1 MANKMPTDPVG
12 NKLAIEIHFYYP
24 WNFWGMEID
33 ESWGNMFFYWGE
45 GNHVSGSKHN
55 ATYGEESDIIN
66 LANRLKTTFVDK
78 GIPVI
83 NGEYGVIWR
92 KNISGTNESQEKH
105 NASIKA
111 YYKTMNKVCME
122 RGIVPFAW
130 DTNSTGNNQ
139 MTIINRSTK
148 SIYNNYM
155 MEGIKEAIEELK
167 PTSIQYIKKEVPRNL
182 NNTYNLKGQQVTT
195 SSRGIQIRNGK
206 KYIK

>member
-1 MANKMPTDPVG
+1 
-12 NKLAIEIHFYYP
+12 
-24 WNFWGMEID
+24 
-33 ESWGNMFFYWGE
+33 
-45 GNHVSGSKHN
+45 
-55 ATYGEESDIIN
+55 
-66 LANRLKTTFVDK
+66 
-78 GIPVI
+78 
-83 NGEYGVIWR
+83 
-92 KNISGTNESQEKH
+92 
-105 NASIKA
+105 
-111 YYKTMNKVCME
+111 MNKVCME